1 MTGRMHETRND
12 IPQEQREQIVAVLN
26 RQLGDTLDLYTQT
39 KYAHWNV
46 KGSDFIQ
53 LHELFDELA
62 GHLIA
67 YVDLIA
73 ERATALGGT
82 ALGTARMAAGA
93 STLPEYPG
101 DAVDGMAAVVALADR
116 FGAYAQ
122 TTRTAMDEAEKLGD
136 TDTNDLFTEVSRQID
151 KDLWFLEAHL
161 QTG

>member
-1 MTGRMHETRND
+1 VTGRMHETRND
-12 IPQEQREQIVAVLN
+12 IPREQRELLIGVLN

-62 GHLIA
+62 THLIGF
-67 YVDLIA
+67 VDLIA

-82 ALGTARMAAGA
+82 ALGTARMAAEA
-93 STLPEYPG
+93 STLPEFPS
-101 DAVDGMAAVVALADR
+101 DAVEGMAAVGALSDR
-116 FGAYAQ
+116 FGAYARS
-122 TTRTAMDEAEKLGD
+122 TRTAIDEAEKLGD